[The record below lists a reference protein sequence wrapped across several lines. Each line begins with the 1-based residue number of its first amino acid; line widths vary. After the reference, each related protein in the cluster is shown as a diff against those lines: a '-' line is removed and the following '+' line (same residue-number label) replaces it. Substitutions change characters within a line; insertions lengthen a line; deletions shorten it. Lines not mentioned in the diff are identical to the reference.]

1 MSAFPGEQRKEQT
14 TVKGSLGKKGAINVT
29 VFGMMV
35 VIWGFA
41 KLIGFTSE
49 TSDVFC

>member
-1 MSAFPGEQRKEQT
+1 MTFLENSVRSRPQS
-14 TVKGSLGKKGAINVT
+14 KGLWVKKGAINVI